1 MSHHRPYRGRFAPS
15 PSGSLHFGSLIAA
28 TASYLQARS
37 QQGEWF
43 LRIDDIDEKRTVK
56 GADQNIIQT
65 LDQFGFEWQGE
76 IIYQSHCK
84 ADYQDALQQLIQKN
98 LIYACDCSRQKIRRN
113 ARQSAYGYIYPG
125 YCRDKNHQP
134 EEYALRLRTNNKPI
148 IFNDAIL
155 GRQQQKLEQEVG
167 DFIIRRRDTLFA
179 YQLAIVVD
187 DEKQGISDI
196 IRGADLLDST
206 ARQIYL
212 QQQLGY
218 HTPDYA
224 HLPLAM
230 HPEGGKLS
238 KLTAAPAIKPEQ
250 ASLELFKALD
260 FLGQQAPAESKHAT
274 LNELWSWAINNW
286 SLQKI
291 PAQKAII
298 VSPSETR

>member
-15 PSGSLHFGSLIAA
+15 PSGPLHFGSLIAA

-56 GADQNIIQT
+56 GADQRIIQT
-65 LDQFGFEWQGE
+65 LDQFGFEWQGK

-84 ADYQDALQQLIQKN
+84 ADYQDALHQLTEKK
-98 LIYACDCSRQKIRRN
+98 LIYACDCSRQKIRQH

-125 YCRDKNHQP
+125 YCRDKNHQA
-134 EEYALRLRTNNKPI
+134 EEYALRLRTDDKPI

-155 GRQQQKLEQEVG
+155 GHQQQNIEQDVG
-167 DFIIRRRDTLFA
+167 DFIVRRRDTLFA

-212 QQQLGY
+212 QQQLSY
-218 HTPDYA
+218 TTPSYA

-230 HPEGGKLS
+230 HPQGGKLS
-238 KLTAAPAIKPEQ
+238 KLTAAPAINSQQ
-250 ASLELFKALD
+250 ASRELFKALS
-260 FLGQQAPAESKHAT
+260 FLGQQPPEASQHSP
-274 LNELWSWAINNW
+274 LDELWSWAINNW

-298 VSPSETR
+298 VSP

>member
-1 MSHHRPYRGRFAPS
+1 MSQPRPYRGRFAPS
-15 PSGSLHFGSLIAA
+15 PSGPLHFGSLVAA

-56 GADQNIIQT
+56 GADQRIIQT

-76 IIYQSHCK
+76 VIYQSHCK
-84 ADYQDALQQLIQKN
+84 ADYQDALQQLTSKK
-98 LIYACDCSRQKIRRN
+98 LIYPCDCSRQKIR
-113 ARQSAYGYIYPG
+113 QSAKQGAYGYIYPG
-125 YCRDKNHQP
+125 YCRNKNHQP
-134 EEYALRLRTNNKPI
+134 TEYALRLRTNDKPI
-148 IFNDAIL
+148 IFDDAIL
-155 GRQQQKLEQEVG
+155 GCQQQNLEQEVG
-167 DFIIRRRDTLFA
+167 DFIVRRRDTLFA

-218 HTPDYA
+218 HTPSYA
-224 HLPLAM
+224 HIPLAT
-230 HPEGGKLS
+230 HPQGGKLS
-238 KLTAAPAIKPEQ
+238 KLTAAPAINPQQ
-250 ASLELFKALD
+250 AKFELFKALN
-260 FLGQQAPAESKHAT
+260 FLGQQPPAESQQSD
-274 LNELWSWAINNW
+274 LNSLWSWAINNW

-291 PAQKAII
+291 PAKKAII
-298 VSPSETR
+298 VSA